1 MKQKICLI
9 TGASRGLG
17 LELASKYKSSGY
29 FVVGLSTQKPNM
41 EIMDIFDDYVL
52 CDLSSDSSIDSFI
65 CYIEKKYQSID
76 ILIHNAAVQN
86 HYSILDTAQYKNLLL
101 NEFVVNFLAPVKITS
116 ALLPMLMQKPSKIIA
131 ISSLLQLGPKKS
143 APGYC
148 SSKAALSNWVANL
161 RVQLNLTDIKVV
173 EVVPGLIKTKMT
185 KNASEKGVEP
195 SLLAEFIFRNM
206 DKEMVILPGARLA
219 WFLAGFAPGLIRKI
233 LLKGED

>member
-17 LELASKYKSSGY
+17 IELASKYKSAGY
-29 FVVGLSTQKPNM
+29 YLIGLSTHKPM
-41 EIMDIFDDYVL
+41 REILALFDDYIS
-52 CDLSSDSSIDSFI
+52 CDLSSENSIDSLI

-86 HYSILDTAQYKNLLL
+86 HYSILETTQYKNLLF
-101 NEFVVNFLAPVKITS
+101 NEFAVNFFAPVKITS
-116 ALLPMLMQKPSKIIA
+116 GLLPILMQKPSKIIV

-161 RVQLNLTDIKVV
+161 RSQLKPADIKVV
-173 EVVPGLIKTKMT
+173 EVIPGLIKTEMT
-185 KNASEKGVEP
+185 KKASEKGLEP

-206 DKEMVILPGARLA
+206 DKDQIILPGARLA
-219 WFLAGFAPGLIRKI
+219 WLLAGFAPRLVKKI
-233 LLKGED
+233 FLK